1 MLGNIK
7 AFLKGVGQEGS
18 TGRKGQEKESDLK
31 KELSNLILGK
41 SVHMVCERD

>member
-7 AFLKGVGQEGS
+7 SFLKGVGQEGS

-31 KELSNLILGK
+31 KTSFQLDIRKVSTYGL
-41 SVHMVCERD
+41 